1 MGRYILQRT
10 LAAIPVVLLVGVIIF
25 SLLHVAPGDPAAI
38 IAGDD
43 VRPED
48 VEEIRHALG
57 LDRAFHIQF
66 GIWVWNLLQGDLGTS
81 IFSDR
86 SIVTLMV
93 PRLQPTLGLTALAL
107 IMSVLMGIPLGII
120 AAWKAHG
127 PIDRAVML
135 FAVVGFAVPV
145 FWLGFLLIWAFAV
158 NWSLFPTI
166 GYSPITDG
174 ILPFLRSLFLPA
186 LSIAIAQTALIARM
200 TRSCML
206 EVLNEDYIRTARAKG
221 LAERVVLVRH
231 AFKAAS
237 IPVVTVIGLVFAGLI
252 TGVVVTEVVFSIPG
266 IGRMIVDAVVRR
278 DYPVVQGMLM
288 LAATAYVFVNLM
300 VDVFY
305 AYLDPRI
312 KY

>member
-1 MGRYILQRT
+1 M
-10 LAAIPVVLLVGVIIF
+10 
-25 SLLHVAPGDPAAI
+25 APGDPAAI

>member
-107 IMSVLMGIPLGII
+107 TMSVLMGIPLGII

-288 LAATAYVFVNLM
+288 LAAMAYVFVNLM